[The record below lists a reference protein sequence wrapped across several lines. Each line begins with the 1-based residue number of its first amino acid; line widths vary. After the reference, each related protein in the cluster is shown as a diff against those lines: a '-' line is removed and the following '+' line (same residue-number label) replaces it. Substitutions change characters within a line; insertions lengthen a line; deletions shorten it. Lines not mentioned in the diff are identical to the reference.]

1 MRNEIKTV
9 SLSQTFR
16 QTEHRDTNQR
26 ACGFAWKPEETEYMR
41 SKPKCDAM
49 ALKNMFRKEM
59 WYEWALIML
68 IAFLLYDVTWL
79 VTDNR
84 PLLDNIRTN
93 KLYIAIDLLY
103 CAIFSFAVISA
114 SMLIARIGNFAKLT
128 YRYLLLQSLATL
140 TCNVVISIVM
150 ELLYYWLIPGND
162 DSYKGGLIIACI
174 LATISSLAH
183 NMQYYIKIISDR
195 NAHSIAMEK
204 KMMKLHLD
212 PHFVFN
218 NLNILAGL
226 VRSNP
231 DGAEEFIIRLSKVYR
246 HIISNINKDVTSL
259 RDAIDFAF
267 LYVEVLNV
275 RFLGK
280 IDLQVDQRLKEV
292 RSVGVMSS
300 SLHLLIEN
308 AVKHNMP
315 EGASVLTI
323 HVFREGNS
331 LVVQNNILLS
341 RHADSIPSMGVGLK
355 NLQDRY
361 RLQCGEL
368 PEIRQSADSYE
379 VLLPLLPIEE

>member
-1 MRNEIKTV
+1 
-9 SLSQTFR
+9 
-16 QTEHRDTNQR
+16 
-26 ACGFAWKPEETEYMR
+26 
-41 SKPKCDAM
+41 M

-231 DGAEEFIIRLSKVYR
+231 DGAEEFIIRLSKLYR
-246 HIISNINKDVTSL
+246 HIISSIDKDVTSL

-267 LYVEVLNV
+267 HYVEVLNV
-275 RFLGK
+275 RFPGK